1 LRGSENIYFLV
12 GRCQFFRVIC
22 LDLLKVS

>member
-12 GRCQFFRVIC
+12 GRCQFFKVIC
-22 LDLLKVS
+22 LDLLKVR